1 MERGKCLQT
10 DIKMS
15 REAMNY
21 IVRLGGWDFW
31 IACSHILWHSTSM
44 GFTMCGQLTW
54 TKSHCQAHNHSWL
67 TPLSVMEGK
76 WSGGRLLAAP
86 SQMAAG
92 TLLRLADNQR
102 TSKLRR
108 VLKPISVQSQG
119 AKGREQKGDCNRQEL
134 EQSKESTGMEMNSFS
149 LFLYLLLVW
158 YSFTYTV

>member
-1 MERGKCLQT
+1 MGGGRDVEGRECLQT

-21 IVRLGGWDFW
+21 IVRLGVWVFFW
-31 IACSHILWHSTSM
+31 GGCMLSYSDTSM
-44 GFTMCGQLTW
+44 GFTMCGQSTR
-54 TKSHCQAHNHSWL
+54 TKSHCQAHNHPWL
-67 TPLSVMEGK
+67 TPFSVMERK

-119 AKGREQKGDCNRQEL
+119 AKGRE
-134 EQSKESTGMEMNSFS
+134 
-149 LFLYLLLVW
+149 
-158 YSFTYTV
+158 